1 MVKKATGQKPQK
13 LNNIT
18 VFESMQWLH
27 VAGEQQLPWDL
38 NNNND
43 PKLWR
48 PNDFPITFKKS
59 RCRPL
64 LASQLGVATNGKKSQ
79 TADLNRIE
87 RYRGRKINCQT
98 ANPFAQTKHTNISH
112 LLFATNEATQN

>member
-13 LNNIT
+13 INNIT

-38 NNNND
+38 KNNND

-48 PNDFPITFKKS
+48 PNDFPITYKKS
-59 RCRPL
+59 RCRARL
-64 LASQLGVATNGKKSQ
+64 LPNWAWRQTEKISQ

-87 RYRGRKINCQT
+87 RYRGRKINSQT